1 MPANRNTS
9 GAAPSALTDHDL
21 SRLLLENLATGVF
34 SVDVEGR
41 FTFVNAAACRLFG
54 FASPQSVL
62 GQDSHAL
69 TEHGNEHGVR
79 YDVVECPIHRVMV
92 TGQSLEIGTDTFRR
106 IDGSPFFARFYAAPL
121 ADAAGDTC
129 GAVVAIE
136 DITESL
142 LRERTLTQYK
152 AVFQASRD
160 AILLHDRRVIVECNP
175 ASLLLFG
182 AQATE
187 DLIGLHPG
195 ACSPEHQPD
204 GRPSREAAD
213 AYTEQA
219 LAEGSVAYEWLCQ
232 ALDGHAFHSEI
243 LLSRVD
249 LPEGPFLQAV
259 IRDISERRRAE
270 RALQRS
276 QSELAA
282 AQEIAHLGN
291 WTWDVGT
298 GAIVW
303 SDEVFRIFGVEV
315 GQHEPTYEGVLDYVH
330 PEDRTRV
337 AVAVADAL
345 RGQAD
350 YDIEHRIVRPD
361 GSLRTVHQ
369 RARVVRDMSGQPLR
383 MRGTVQDVTERRQL
397 EDQLRYERDLGAT
410 VLDGLPAIFFLLDRY
425 RNPVRWNR
433 NLESVTGAGS
443 QQVPGG
449 DVLDFVDPADRQRVA
464 SAIALALQ
472 EGSAEIEAGLRTAAG
487 DTIPYFFTGNRVE
500 LGGAT
505 FLAGFGVD
513 ISERKRLERELARQ
527 ASHDHLTG
535 LYNRLKFEELLELE
549 CERSRRYRTQFAVV
563 MFDIDHFKQV
573 NDDFGHD
580 VGDRVLKRV
589 ADIVGQQIRR
599 TDSLARWGGEEFM
612 LLLPQTDLGH
622 AVRIAEAARRR
633 VDQASFPGPGRLTI
647 SLGVAEY
654 QADETVSALFKRV
667 DKALYE
673 AKQTGRNR
681 TVAA

>member
-1 MPANRNTS
+1 MSAS
-9 GAAPSALTDHDL
+9 GNHPGSGSSAYPGHDL
-21 SRLLLENLATGVF
+21 SRMLLENLATGVF
-34 SVDVEGR
+34 GVDVDGR
-41 FTFVNAAACRLFG
+41 FTFVNSAACRLFG
-54 FASPQSVL
+54 FASPESVL
-62 GQDSHAL
+62 GQDSHVL
-69 TEHGNEHGVR
+69 TEHGNEDGVR
-79 YDVVECPIHRVMV
+79 YNIVECPIHRVMV
-92 TGQSLEIGTDTFRR
+92 TGRPLEIGTDTFRR
-106 IDGSPFFARFYAAPL
+106 TDGSPFFARFYAAPL
-121 ADAAGDTC
+121 VDAAGEIH

-160 AILLHDRRVIVECNP
+160 AILLHDRRAIVECNP

-182 AQATE
+182 ADRAE

-195 ACSPEHQPD
+195 ACSPERQPD

-213 AYTEQA
+213 AYTQQA
-219 LAEGSVAYEWLCQ
+219 LAEGSVGYEWLCQ
-232 ALDGHAFHSEI
+232 ALDGRTFHSEI

-259 IRDISERRRAE
+259 IRDISERRKAE

-291 WTWDVGT
+291 WTWDIGT
-298 GAIVW
+298 GAIAW
-303 SDEVFRIFGVEV
+303 SDEVFRIFGVDV
-315 GQHEPTYEGVLDYVH
+315 GQHEPTYEHYLDYVH
-330 PEDRTRV
+330 PEDRGRV
-337 AVAVADAL
+337 EGAVADAL
-345 RGQAD
+345 KGQSD
-350 YDIEHRIVRPD
+350 YDIEHRILRPD
-361 GSLRTVHQ
+361 GTIRTVHE
-369 RARVVRDMSGQPLR
+369 RARVVRDIHGRALR

-397 EDQLRYERDLGAT
+397 EDQLRDERDLGTT
-410 VLDGLPAIFFLLDRY
+410 VLDGLPAIFFLLDRH

-433 NLESVTGAGS
+433 NLEVVTGARS
-443 QQVPGG
+443 QQIPGG

-472 EGSAEIEAGLRTAAG
+472 EGSAELEAGLRTATG
-487 DTIPYFFTGNRVE
+487 DAIPYFFTGNRVE
-500 LGGAT
+500 LGGET

-535 LYNRLKFEELLELE
+535 LYNRWKFEELLELE
-549 CERSRRYRTQFAVV
+549 CERSRRYRTPFAVV

-589 ADIVGQQIRR
+589 ADVVGQQIRR

-612 LLLPQTDLGH
+612 LLLPETELGH

-633 VDQASFPGPGRLTI
+633 VDQADFPGPGRLTI
-647 SLGVAEY
+647 SLGVTEY
-654 QADETVSALFKRV
+654 RAGETVPALFKRV
-667 DKALYE
+667 DKALYQ
-673 AKQTGRNR
+673 AKQSGRNR